1 MPFDTGGGG
10 GGDGGVGTSGGNA
23 NLGVLLRQVNGAGGL
38 FLSAEGIGIDGH
50 GVGESSGTVTPANGA
65 HVDLPN
71 NGGGPGVN
79 RRAWLRLHFP
89 ADITGFAG
97 ANSNN
102 IVVRLNRLDAVA
114 ASPVVVWTQGTGTL
128 TVTIGATSSF
138 SLVADAIA
146 AFSTFTITTSIVG
159 TGDGSDVFQ
168 LGNNATGTNYNATG
182 GHDEQPAQIELLAEP
197 NETPPRILVKYH
209 PTVHTTLQD
218 IWNDL
223 ATNDQG
229 VTITVPHGTD
239 LTAAPEGVP
248 WDRPVGA
255 NGSGSPYAFHFSPA
269 LDTSN
274 VVTTATAIAVDSD
287 TGATFTILDAE
298 VVPGP
303 VLAGEDFVTQW
314 AGGVYVALEPDSSGN
329 LGGFAQLL
337 LETTH
342 VFNGKT
348 IIHQRSHRERSSNTL
363 KVFTVPLSVFSRRS
377 RITLGTYRAQDGT
390 DVEITAADLAG
401 EVTMTYKLLVR
412 VLRPNGVARRGFSLE
427 EFSYYDD
434 PAHWAYQ
441 LARR

>member
-1 MPFDTGGGG
+1 MPFDTGGGSG
-10 GGDGGVGTSGGNA
+10 GGGEGGS
-23 NLGVLLRQVNGAGGL
+23 R
-38 FLSAEGIGIDGH
+38 
-50 GVGESSGTVTPANGA
+50 
-65 HVDLPN
+65 
-71 NGGGPGVN
+71 
-79 RRAWLRLHFP
+79 
-89 ADITGFAG
+89 
-97 ANSNN
+97 
-102 IVVRLNRLDAVA
+102 
-114 ASPVVVWTQGTGTL
+114 
-128 TVTIGATSSF
+128 
-138 SLVADAIA
+138 
-146 AFSTFTITTSIVG
+146 
-159 TGDGSDVFQ
+159 
-168 LGNNATGTNYNATG
+168 
-182 GHDEQPAQIELLAEP
+182 
-197 NETPPRILVKYH
+197 
-209 PTVHTTLQD
+209 
-218 IWNDL
+218 
-223 ATNDQG
+223 
-229 VTITVPHGTD
+229 
-239 LTAAPEGVP
+239 
-248 WDRPVGA
+248 
-255 NGSGSPYAFHFSPA
+255 SPYAFHFAPT

-274 VVTTATAIAVDSD
+274 VVTSATAIAVDSD

-314 AGGVYVALEPDSSGN
+314 AGGVYIALEPDSSGN
-329 LGGFAQLL
+329 LNGFAQLL

-441 LARR
+441 LAQR